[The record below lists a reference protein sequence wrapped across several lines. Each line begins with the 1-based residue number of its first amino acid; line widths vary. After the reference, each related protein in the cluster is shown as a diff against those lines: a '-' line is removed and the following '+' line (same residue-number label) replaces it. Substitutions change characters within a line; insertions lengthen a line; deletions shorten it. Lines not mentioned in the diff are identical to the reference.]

1 MKNLNKIS
9 LSLTIFTTLLYSS
22 SSWAQDKSPLKISPI
37 VGLERIQKVSPV
49 QKSKTRTIVGLNIL
63 YGPSFLSA
71 EAEVTRSEDSET
83 LYEEDLTEK
92 EESYAAKLGL
102 RSSFNMA
109 YLNWFLRAGAQARK
123 SKYTTTRSG
132 VTTEREPAVYVSPYA
147 GTGFNFNLMGNLF
160 ANGGIT
166 VIFTGRPKGS
176 DREYQTT
183 LGFGVR
189 I

>member
-1 MKNLNKIS
+1 MKTIKSIFLFSALFITHSNIWAAGAS
-9 LSLTIFTTLLYSS
+9 LLR
-22 SSWAQDKSPLKISPI
+22 ISPI

-49 QKSKTRTIVGLNIL
+49 AKSKTRTVVGLNVL
-63 YGPSFLSA
+63 LGPPIFSA

-83 LYEEDLTEK
+83 LYEQDLTEK
-92 EESYAAKLGL
+92 EESFAAKLGI
-102 RSSFNMA
+102 RSSFNLML
-109 YLNWFLRAGAQARK
+109 LNWYLRAGGQARQ
-123 SKYTTTRSG
+123 SKYTTTQNGMTS
-132 VTTEREPAVYVSPYA
+132 ERTPAVYVAPYA
-147 GTGFNFNLMGNLF
+147 GTGFSFNFMGNLF

-166 VIFTGRPKGS
+166 VIFSGRPKGS

>member
-1 MKNLNKIS
+1 MKRLNQFILTVI
-9 LSLTIFTTLLYSS
+9 LSTLSFS
-22 SSWAQDKSPLKISPI
+22 TWAQSSTSPLKISPI
-37 VGLERIQKVSPV
+37 VGLERIQKVAPV
-49 QKSKTRTIVGLNIL
+49 SKSKTRTIVGLNVL

-71 EAEVTRSEDSET
+71 EAEVTRSDDSET
-83 LYEEDLTEK
+83 LYEDDLTEK
-92 EESYAAKLGL
+92 EESYAAKVGI
-102 RSSFNMA
+102 RSSFNLSA
-109 YLNWFLRAGAQARK
+109 LSWFLRAGAQARK
-123 SKYTTTRSG
+123 SKYTTTQSG

>member
-1 MKNLNKIS
+1 MKRI
-9 LSLTIFTTLLYSS
+9 TTTLLTLLSLNL
-22 SSWAQDKSPLKISPI
+22 WAADKSDLKISPI
-37 VGLERIQKVSPV
+37 VGLERIQKLSPV
-49 QKSKTRTIVGLNIL
+49 VKTKTRTVVGVNIQ

-83 LYEEDLTEK
+83 VYEQDLKET
-92 EESYAAKLGL
+92 EESLAAKLGI
-102 RSSFNMA
+102 RSNFNLA
-109 YLNWFLRAGAQARK
+109 FLSWYFRAGGQARK
-123 SKYTTTRSG
+123 STYTTTTAG
-132 VTTEREPAVYVSPYA
+132 ITTTREPAVYVSPYA

-183 LGFGVR
+183 LGFGIR

>member
-1 MKNLNKIS
+1 M
-9 LSLTIFTTLLYSS
+9 
-22 SSWAQDKSPLKISPI
+22 
-37 VGLERIQKVSPV
+37 GLERIQKISPV
-49 QKSKTRTIVGLNIL
+49 AKTKTRTVVGVNVL

-83 LYEEDLTEK
+83 LYEEDIKET
-92 EESYAAKLGL
+92 EESIAAKLGV
-102 RSSFNMA
+102 RSSFNLSFLSW
-109 YLNWFLRAGAQARK
+109 YLRAGAQARK
-123 SKYTTTRSG
+123 STYTTTTAG
-132 VTTEREPAVYVSPYA
+132 VTTTREPAIYVSPYA